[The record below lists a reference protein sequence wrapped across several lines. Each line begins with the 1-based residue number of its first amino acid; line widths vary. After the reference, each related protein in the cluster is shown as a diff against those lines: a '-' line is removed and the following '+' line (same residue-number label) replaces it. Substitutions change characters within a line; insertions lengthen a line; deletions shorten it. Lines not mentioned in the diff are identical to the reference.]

1 MPAVCVF
8 LASAVGADPRFAEA
22 ARATGAALAQRGWP
36 LVYGGA
42 HRGLMGILA
51 DAALAAGGEV
61 IGVLPRHLQDRE
73 LAHRGL
79 TELHIVETMAARKEL
94 MMARADG
101 FLALPGG
108 FGTLDEL
115 FEVMTAAQLGH
126 HRKPMALYDVAE
138 YFAPLVAWIDGA
150 VEAGLVAPD
159 HRHLLTSH
167 RDLDAALAAMQCE
180 RRA

>member
-8 LASAVGADPRFAEA
+8 LASAVGHGPRYAEA
-22 ARATGAALAQRGWP
+22 ARATGAALAARGWP

-51 DAALAAGGEV
+51 DAALAGGGEV
-61 IGVLPRHLQDRE
+61 IGVLPRDLQERE

-79 TELHIVETMAARKEL
+79 TELHIVESMAARKEL

-115 FEVMTAAQLGH
+115 FEVVTAAQLGH
-126 HRKPMALYDVAE
+126 HAKPIALYDLDG
-138 YFAPLVAWIDGA
+138 YYAPLLAWLEGA
-150 VEAGLVAPD
+150 VAAGLVAQT
-159 HRHLLTSH
+159 HRHLITSH
-167 RDLDAALAAMQCE
+167 RDLDAALTAMT
-180 RRA
+180 